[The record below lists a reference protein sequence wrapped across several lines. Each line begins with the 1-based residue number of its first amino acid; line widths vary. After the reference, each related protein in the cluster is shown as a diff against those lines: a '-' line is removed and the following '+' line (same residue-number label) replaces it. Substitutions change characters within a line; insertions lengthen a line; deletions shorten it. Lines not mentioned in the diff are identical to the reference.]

1 MLHVISSN
9 LVPGPDLS
17 SYCRSLVASARSRIP
32 VAAPEDQLPHRGSIQ
47 DHVKFVTDCEAVLY
61 DLIKQPQVQRVAKP
75 TLLHADLHK
84 RNIFVSDSEPSKI
97 TGIIDWQSTSIEPA
111 FIYANETPDFATLV
125 DDVPGTVRNERD
137 QAMQQKKQKD
147 IQLCAEAFEVWM
159 KGYIP
164 TISQAR
170 AVDDTILRPFRHCNT
185 SWRDSV
191 AAVRSD
197 LIDLAQE
204 WNILGLAGSCPYQP
218 TQDELSIHEKN
229 CEDLESVLSLKAW
242 LMQTLGITSDGW
254 VPIEE
259 FPLILSAYREAYEQ
273 WIEIA
278 RQAVASGD
286 VEMSVKKAE
295 KLWPFDQR

>member
-1 MLHVISSN
+1 
-9 LVPGPDLS
+9 
-17 SYCRSLVASARSRIP
+17 
-32 VAAPEDQLPHRGSIQ
+32 
-47 DHVKFVTDCEAVLY
+47 
-61 DLIKQPQVQRVAKP
+61 VQRVARP

-125 DDVPGTVRNERD
+125 DHMPEAARDGQD
-137 QAMQQKKQKD
+137 QAMQKKKQKD
-147 IQLCAEAFEVWM
+147 IQLCAETFEVWM
-159 KGYIP
+159 KGYVP
-164 TISQAR
+164 AISQAR

-191 AAVRSD
+191 VAVRSD
-197 LIDLAQE
+197 LIDLTRG
-204 WNILGLAGSCPYQP
+204 WNALGLAGSCPYQP
-218 TQDELSIHEKN
+218 TQDEVAIHEKN
-229 CEDLESVLSLKAW
+229 REDFESVLSLKAW
-242 LMQTLGITSDGW
+242 LMQTLSVTSDGW
-254 VPIEE
+254 IPIDE
-259 FPLILSAYREAYEQ
+259 FPLILSAYREAYDQ

>member
-17 SYCRSLVASARSRIP
+17 SYCKSLVASARSRIP
-32 VAAPEDQLPHRGSIQ
+32 VAAPEDQLPYRGSIQ

-61 DLIKQPQVQRVAKP
+61 DLIKEPQVQRVARP

-218 TQDELSIHEKN
+218 TQDELAIHEKN

>member
-1 MLHVISSN
+1 MPIAPSDQVS
-9 LVPGPDLS
+9 GPDLS
-17 SYCRSLVASARSRIP
+17 SYCRGLVASARSRIP
-32 VAAPEDQLPHRGSIQ
+32 ACAPEDQLPYRGSIQ
-47 DHVKFVTDCEAVLY
+47 DHVRFVKDCGAVLH
-61 DLIKQPQVQRVAKP
+61 DLVKEPQVQHISKP

-84 RNIFVSDSEPSKI
+84 RNIFVSDSDPTKI

-125 DDVPGTVRNERD
+125 DRVFETARNAQD
-137 QAMQQKKQKD
+137 QAIQSKKQTD

-159 KGYIP
+159 KGYAP

-191 AAVRSD
+191 TAVRGD
-197 LIDLAQE
+197 LIDLAQK
-204 WNILGLAGSCPYQP
+204 WNALGLQGSCSYQP
-218 TQDELSIHEKN
+218 TEDELLIHEDSYQ
-229 CEDLESVLSLKAW
+229 DLESVLGLKAW

-254 VPIEE
+254 VPIDEWE
-259 FPLILSAYREAYEQ
+259 LVLPAYREAYEQ

-278 RQAVASGD
+278 RNAAASGD
-286 VEMSVKKAE
+286 AEMSVERAE

>member
-1 MLHVISSN
+1 M
-9 LVPGPDLS
+9 
-17 SYCRSLVASARSRIP
+17 
-32 VAAPEDQLPHRGSIQ
+32 
-47 DHVKFVTDCEAVLY
+47 TDCEAVLY
-61 DLIKQPQVQRVAKP
+61 DLIKEPQVQRVARP

-125 DDVPGTVRNERD
+125 DRMPETARDGQD
-137 QAMQQKKQKD
+137 QAMQKKKQKD

-159 KGYIP
+159 KGYVP
-164 TISQAR
+164 AISQAR

-191 AAVRSD
+191 VAVRSD
-197 LIDLAQE
+197 LIDLARG
-204 WNILGLAGSCPYQP
+204 WNELGLAGSCPYQP
-218 TQDELSIHEKN
+218 TQDEVAIHEKN
-229 CEDLESVLSLKAW
+229 REDFESVLSLKTW
-242 LMQTLGITSDGW
+242 LMQTLSVTSDGW
-254 VPIEE
+254 IHIDE

>member
-1 MLHVISSN
+1 
-9 LVPGPDLS
+9 
-17 SYCRSLVASARSRIP
+17 
-32 VAAPEDQLPHRGSIQ
+32 
-47 DHVKFVTDCEAVLY
+47 VTDCEAVLY
-61 DLIKQPQVQRVAKP
+61 DLIKEPQVQRVARP

-125 DDVPGTVRNERD
+125 DHMPEAARDGQD
-137 QAMQQKKQKD
+137 QAMQKKKQKD

-159 KGYIP
+159 KGYVP
-164 TISQAR
+164 AISQAR

-191 AAVRSD
+191 VAVRSD
-197 LIDLAQE
+197 LIDLARG
-204 WNILGLAGSCPYQP
+204 WNELGLAGSCPYQP
-218 TQDELSIHEKN
+218 TQDEVAIHEKN
-229 CEDLESVLSLKAW
+229 REDLESVLSLKAW
-242 LMQTLGITSDGW
+242 LMQTLSVTSDGW
-254 VPIEE
+254 IPIDE
-259 FPLILSAYREAYEQ
+259 FPLILSAYCEAYEQ

-278 RQAVASGD
+278 RQAVASGG
-286 VEMSVKKAE
+286 VEMTVKKAE